1 MPFYNG
7 LNDTH
12 MSKHGSEM
20 KKIELDIVA
29 LSHSVTQ
36 SHNYAVVL
44 GEKGGRRRLPIVIGG
59 FEAQAIAVA
68 MERMTPNRPLTHD
81 LFKKTIESFDITLK
95 EVLINNLLDGIFYA
109 RLVCER
115 QGEQIEID
123 SRTSDAL
130 ALAVR
135 FKCPIFTFEFIMES
149 AGVVLDEENEGSTVK
164 TSQPLALEDE
174 TKTLDQ
180 HSIVALEKLLQDALN
195 NEDYEHAAAIRD
207 ELNRRKGIES

>member
-1 MPFYNG
+1 
-7 LNDTH
+7 
-12 MSKHGSEM
+12 M

-44 GEKGGRRRLPIVIGG
+44 GEKNGKRRLPIVIGG

-81 LFKKTIESFDITLK
+81 LFKKTLQTFEIELK
-95 EVLINNLLDGIFYA
+95 EVIINNLLDGIFYS
-109 RLVCER
+109 RLVCE
-115 QGEQIEID
+115 QKGEKVEID

-135 FKCPIFTFEFIMES
+135 FKCPIYTFEFILDA
-149 AGVVLDEENEGSTVK
+149 AGVVLDEEGQPTSGGTESKEETESTPR
-164 TSQPLALEDE
+164 S
-174 TKTLDQ
+174 LDQ
-180 HSIVALEKLLQDALN
+180 YKSEALEKMLQDALSM
-195 NEDYEHAAAIRD
+195 EDYERAAEIRD
-207 ELNRRKGIES
+207 ELNRRKGTES